1 MIPAVR
7 GAVVC
12 TLAVFVLAGCN
23 LRGLAGPS
31 RDEVLAMLQAE
42 ANDMKK
48 GGEKMDPKL
57 GVKAVWNIE
66 GIDVEEQPNDSAHPW
81 KGTVRFKIVSTM
93 HDADG
98 SETNDLLRKNFT
110 YVYDSATKKLL
121 FQSSSTPPK

>member
-1 MIPAVR
+1 MIPSGRLAAVCS
-7 GAVVC
+7 V
-12 TLAVFVLAGCN
+12 AVFVLAGCN
-23 LRGLAGPS
+23 LRSLSGPS

-57 GVKAVWNIE
+57 GVRAVWNIE
-66 GIDVEEQPNDSAHPW
+66 GIDVVEQPDDSAHPW

-98 SETNDLLRKNFT
+98 SETNDLIRKNFT

>member
-7 GAVVC
+7 PAAVC
-12 TLAVFVLAGCN
+12 TLAVFALAACN
-23 LRGLAGPS
+23 LRGLSGPS
-31 RDEVLAMLQAE
+31 RDEVVALLQAE

-48 GGEKMDPKL
+48 GGERMDPKL

-98 SETNDLLRKNFT
+98 TETNDLLRKNFT
-110 YVYDSATKKLL
+110 YVYDTATKKLL
-121 FQSSSTPPK
+121 FQSSTTPPK

>member
-1 MIPAVR
+1 MISAVR

-23 LRGLAGPS
+23 LRGLSGPS
-31 RDEVLAMLQAE
+31 RDEVLALLQAE

-110 YVYDSATKKLL
+110 YGYDSATKKLL

>member
-1 MIPAVR
+1 MIPAGRCV
-7 GAVVC
+7 AVS
-12 TLAVFVLAGCN
+12 LAVLVLAGCN
-23 LRGLAGPS
+23 LRGLSGPS
-31 RDEVLAMLQAE
+31 RDEVLALLQAE
-42 ANDMKK
+42 ADYMKK

-66 GIDVEEQPNDSAHPW
+66 GIDVVEQPNDSAHPW

-98 SETNDLLRKNFT
+98 SETNDLIRKHFS

-121 FQSSSTPPK
+121 FQSSTTPPK

>member
-7 GAVVC
+7 AAAVC
-12 TLAVFVLAGCN
+12 SLAVFLLGGCN
-23 LRGLAGPS
+23 LRGLSGPS
-31 RDEVLAMLQAE
+31 RDEVLALLQGE

-66 GIDVEEQPNDSAHPW
+66 GIDVEEQPSDSAHPW

-98 SETNDLLRKNFT
+98 SETNDVLRKNFT

-121 FQSSSTPPK
+121 FQSSTTPPK

>member
-1 MIPAVR
+1 MIPAGRCVAVSL
-7 GAVVC
+7 AVV
-12 TLAVFVLAGCN
+12 VLAGCN
-23 LRGLAGPS
+23 LRGLSGPS
-31 RDEVLAMLQAE
+31 RDEVLALLQAE
-42 ANDMKK
+42 ADDMKK

-66 GIDVEEQPNDSAHPW
+66 GIDVVEQPNDSAHPW

-98 SETNDLLRKNFT
+98 SETNDLIRKHFS

-121 FQSSSTPPK
+121 FQSSTTPPK

>member
-1 MIPAVR
+1 MIAAVR
-7 GAVVC
+7 AAAAC
-12 TLAVFVLAGCN
+12 ALAVLVLAGCN
-23 LRGLAGPS
+23 LRGLSGPS
-31 RDEVLAMLQAE
+31 RDDVLAMLQAE

-57 GVKAVWNIE
+57 GVKAVWNVE
-66 GIDVEEQPNDSAHPW
+66 GIDVVEQPNDSAHPW
-81 KGTVRFKIVSTM
+81 KGTVRFRIVSTM

-98 SETNDLLRKNFT
+98 SETNDLIRKHFT

>member
-1 MIPAVR
+1 MIPAGRCV
-7 GAVVC
+7 AVS
-12 TLAVFVLAGCN
+12 LAVLVLAGCN
-23 LRGLAGPS
+23 LRGLSGPS
-31 RDEVLAMLQAE
+31 RDEVLALLQAE
-42 ANDMKK
+42 ADDMKK

-66 GIDVEEQPNDSAHPW
+66 GIDVVEQPNDSAHPW

-98 SETNDLLRKNFT
+98 SETNDLIRKHFS

-121 FQSSSTPPK
+121 FQSSTTPPK